1 MEKTRRSINKAVGIE
16 RDQEGMDRCPP
27 TELSDHQLLDSR
39 RQDLGIQHP
48 SPKHNKELNS
58 VHSSRSSKS
67 RLVGDRELH
76 VRLEIDIIGVSA
88 GERSAPDAQIIR
100 MYVSHV
106 TINIS
111 VIEVRRLSTSVGI
124 VLDKDGDDPAP
135 DMKDESDLN
144 ND

>member
-1 MEKTRRSINKAVGIE
+1 M
-16 RDQEGMDRCPP
+16 
-27 TELSDHQLLDSR
+27 
-39 RQDLGIQHP
+39 
-48 SPKHNKELNS
+48 NS

-100 MYVSHV
+100 MNVSHV